1 MKQTLQTVT
10 DTAATTPTRYK
21 WKGNSKQKLA
31 MDNWINPTSK
41 TFGNAYQSFLEA
53 GFSPS
58 YARNVLSLTPKWL
71 SEYIE
76 RIDFK
81 PEHIKQGIQQIAV
94 AAPDSKSP
102 DDTRLKA
109 YELLGKI
116 AGLID
121 TKNGPVTVNV
131 VQPILGGTTQQTAAN
146 TPTKVEAK
154 VTVKQ
159 TEDKEEQTLADKL
172 ID

>member
-1 MKQTLQTVT
+1 MTDAVTTTEGQVPTKYQWRANKKQL
-10 DTAATTPTRYK
+10 DFMER
-21 WKGNSKQKLA
+21 WLS
-31 MDNWINPTSK
+31 PTSL
-41 TFGNAYQSFLEA
+41 TYANVMQSAIAA
-53 GFSPS
+53 GYSKS
-58 YARNVLSLTPKWL
+58 YAEKILTFDNLWI
-71 SEYIE
+71 SEYMK
-76 RIDFK
+76 RVGMT
-81 PEHIKQGIQQIAV
+81 PGHIKMGVQEIAQD
-94 AAPDSKSP
+94 APNSKSP

-109 YELLGKI
+109 FEILGKME
-116 AGLID
+116 GMID